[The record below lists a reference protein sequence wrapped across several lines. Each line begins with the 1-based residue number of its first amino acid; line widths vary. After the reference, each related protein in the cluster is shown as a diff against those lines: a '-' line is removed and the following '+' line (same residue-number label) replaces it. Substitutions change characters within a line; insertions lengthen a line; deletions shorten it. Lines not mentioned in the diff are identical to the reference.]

1 MRRSVSVPPS
11 SRHANSASP
20 AQIRRAA
27 SDIAINESVV
37 FFERPKRFGDRA
49 TIQVFTDGSTDHYR
63 GSGIGMYYGRDH
75 PLNRGV
81 YLRDVINSGLAELM
95 AARIGLN
102 NLLRWSSYNGENVNL
117 NSDYIQIVRGLQSDS
132 SDWAFSD
139 DYQRLR
145 DVAGQFPRGVLFR
158 WVPGHAGIE
167 GNEAA
172 DALARQARETEGESN
187 NHNTRRRESRS
198 HGRNSQSPAISNN
211 SRRTNSSITN
221 TSLSV
226 SSNNTGGG
234 SRSRSRQRQHRSRS
248 MNRSSSRHRHRD
260 RQQSERSRSRNR
272 SRQRG
277 RSRQRSRSRRR
288 NRSRSR
294 SRSRRSNRSNSSAR
308 SAESMPRSVFISP
321 R

>member
-11 SRHANSASP
+11 SRHANSANP

-37 FFERPKRFGDRA
+37 FFERPKRFADRA

-102 NLLRWSSYNGENVNL
+102 NLLRWSSYNGENVDL

-187 NHNTRRRESRS
+187 NHNTKRREGSS
-198 HGRNSQSPAISNN
+198 HRRNSQSPATSNN
-211 SRRTNSSITN
+211 SRRTNSSISTN

-248 MNRSSSRHRHRD
+248 MNRSTSRHRRRD

-308 SAESMPRSVFISP
+308 SAESMPRSL
-321 R
+321 

>member
-11 SRHANSASP
+11 SRHANSANP
-20 AQIRRAA
+20 AQIRKAA

-102 NLLRWSSYNGENVNL
+102 NLLRWSSYNGENVDL

-158 WVPGHAGIE
+158 WVPGHTGIE
-167 GNEAA
+167 GNEMA
-172 DALARQARETEGESN
+172 DALARQARETEGKSDN
-187 NHNTRRRESRS
+187 YNTRRRESSS
-198 HGRNSQSPAISNN
+198 HRRNSQSPAISNN
-211 SRRTNSSITN
+211 SRRTNS
-221 TSLSV
+221 SLSV

-248 MNRSSSRHRHRD
+248 MNRSSSRHRRRD

-294 SRSRRSNRSNSSAR
+294 SMSRRRNRSNSSAR

-321 R
+321 RSAI

>member
-37 FFERPKRFGDRA
+37 FFERPKRFADRA

-81 YLRDVINSGLAELM
+81 YLRDVINSGLAD
-95 AARIGLN
+95 
-102 NLLRWSSYNGENVNL
+102 GENVNL

-248 MNRSSSRHRHRD
+248 MNRSSRVGKEAGVD
-260 RQQSERSRSRNR
+260 GGTEVEVGAGVGEVTDQILPLEVLNR
-272 SRQRG
+272 CHALC
-277 RSRQRSRSRRR
+277 
-288 NRSRSR
+288 
-294 SRSRRSNRSNSSAR
+294 SSAR
-308 SAESMPRSVFISP
+308 DQRYK